1 MPKTGIFENWTWK
14 LPLPAPFNSLISNV
28 STTYYSKYCTVSTKK
43 STLHA
48 PCLHAILEYMEMD
61 MSVTGNTTSQ
71 SAIGTQGDKIIA
83 EYKTHMREI
92 HVVIFNR
99 VNGKFSAGRFD
110 HPDSSPQIY
119 TVKESGN
126 TGSALFFALM
136 PIALEEEEFQNY
148 YNKLVSCRNDAYAN
162 LKLASEAAFILC
174 DNLYRRIETANVV
187 GDNGILIS
195 IPGTKNIPQLTAL
208 NLKRG
213 VYIPTQVLFGTFQI
227 LVPQSSESIEIKNE
241 DFCAKYS
248 FSERT
253 FREKEKGMIPELE
266 SWYVIPEE
274 VVTICKHIQA
284 TTTANQPIRNIMLR
298 GEAGTGKT
306 ESAKAIATGLGLPY
320 LFYTCSSNTEIYD
333 LVGQMLPVT
342 NKKENGIREYPSLE
356 DIQMDCSSAYC
367 KLTGIYDE
375 TVEEEEVFSE
385 LIKAIEKNVRAE
397 NTKEPQFEYI
407 ESPLITAIK
416 NGYVIEVQE
425 PTVISNPGVLVGL
438 NGLLDRC
445 ASITLPTGEKICRH
459 PDTVVIITTNH
470 NYAGC
475 KNLNQS
481 VISRMNVIL
490 DIEQPNLD
498 TVIERVMK
506 ITGCTETEN
515 VTKMARCIEEIKEH
529 CNEVM
534 INDGSCGVRELIN
547 WVQSYMVCG
556 SIMQAARY
564 TILSSVSAEKENRAE
579 ILSTCLEPL
588 FKEEK

>member
-61 MSVTGNTTSQ
+61 MSVTGNTTFQ

-83 EYKTHMREI
+83 EYKTHMGET

-99 VNGKFSAGRFD
+99 VNGKFSAGRFE

-119 TVKESGN
+119 TIKESGN

-162 LKLASEAAFILC
+162 IKLASEAAFILC
-174 DNLYRRIETANVV
+174 DNLYRRIESANTIE
-187 GDNGILIS
+187 NGISIS
-195 IPGTKNIPQLTAL
+195 IPGTKNIPQLTSL
-208 NLKRG
+208 NIKRG
-213 VYIPTQVLFGTFQI
+213 IYIPKQVLFGTFQI
-227 LVPQSSESIEIKNE
+227 LVSKCPESIVIKHE

-274 VVTICKHIQA
+274 VVTICKHIQM
-284 TTTANQPIRNIMLR
+284 TTNSKQPIRNIMLR
-298 GEAGTGKT
+298 GEAGSGKT
-306 ESAKAIATGLGLPY
+306 EAAKGIAAGLGLPY
-320 LFYTCSSNTEIYD
+320 LFYTCSANTEIYD
-333 LVGQMLPVT
+333 LIGQMLPMT
-342 NKKENGIREYPSLE
+342 NNSENLVKEYPTLE
-356 DIQMDCSSAYC
+356 DIQMDPSSAYC

-375 TVEEEEVFSE
+375 NIPEEEVFSK
-385 LIKAIEKNVRAE
+385 LIKTIEKNVKSE
-397 NTKEPQFEYI
+397 NKKGSQFEYI
-407 ESPLITAIK
+407 ESSLIKAMK
-416 NGYVIEVQE
+416 NGYVIEIQE

-438 NGLLDRC
+438 NGLLDGC
-445 ASITLPTGEKICRH
+445 GSITLPTGEIIQRH
-459 PDTVVIITTNH
+459 PDTVVVITTNI

-475 KNLNQS
+475 KNINQS
-481 VISRMNVIL
+481 IISRMGMIL
-490 DIEQPNLD
+490 DIESPD
-498 TVIERVMK
+498 VEIAMERVMK
-506 ITGCTETEN
+506 ITSCRETQIVKE
-515 VTKMARCIEEIKEH
+515 MAICVQEIQKQLKES
-529 CNEVM
+529 M
-534 INDGSCGVRELIN
+534 ITDGSCGMRELIS
-547 WVQSYMVCG
+547 WVQSYMITG
-556 SIMQAARY
+556 NIMKAAQY
-564 TILSSVSAEKENRAE
+564 TILPSVSNDEENRE
-579 ILSTCLEPL
+579 QICTYLEQK
-588 FKEEK
+588 FTS